1 MGRLNNYNK
10 IAYLGF
16 DNINLFYIRDILPTD
31 LITTSI
37 PSTEGPIGIGKK
49 N

>member
-16 DNINLFYIRDILPTD
+16 DNLNLFYIRDILPSD